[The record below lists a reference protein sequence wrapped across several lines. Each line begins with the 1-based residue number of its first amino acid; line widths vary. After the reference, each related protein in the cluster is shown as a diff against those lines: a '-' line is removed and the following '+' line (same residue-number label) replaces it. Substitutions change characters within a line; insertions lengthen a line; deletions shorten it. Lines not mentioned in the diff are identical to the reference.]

1 MQQYDISTFK
11 KIFKG
16 LDRAYGQY
24 RSGDTKRNGKQGGQA
39 YIVKNNVTDQLWKDH
54 LEGKDP
60 SLGIIPIMDDN
71 KCHWGCI
78 DVDSYPLDHKKIIQD
93 IESKK
98 LPLIVFRSKSGGAHI
113 FLFTTEP
120 VTAKLLREK
129 LMDIASVIGY
139 ANCEIFPKQ
148 EEIRA
153 DRGDTGNFLNL
164 PYFEGNEGNRYA
176 FNSEG
181 KSFSLNE
188 FFDKY
193 SKTALTAAQLE
204 NLQIIK
210 EPDQE
215 SFDGPP
221 CLENLMSKGIPEGGR
236 DNTLYQY
243 AVYAKKKHPDNW
255 KEKIDTF
262 NHKYMDRP
270 LGSAQVQK
278 TINQHEKK
286 DYQFKCKD
294 QPMCSVCNSGLCR
307 SRQYGIGQSFSYD
320 FDSLSKYESDE
331 PIWFLNVGGKRLYLN
346 TDSLYDQT
354 KFAKACMEQLTI
366 LMAPVSKRDW
376 IARIQALLATA
387 ETIEMPNEIRKVG
400 QFDSHLESFIL
411 EQDEAAEID
420 EVLIGKAFKDDGKIF
435 FKLKPLIDYLNKK
448 RFTNFT
454 ETQMGARIRD
464 LGGDSTKRR
473 IREDKKLIHLWY
485 VPENFAER
493 DEKEFKTPD
502 MKEQVPFA

>member
-1 MQQYDISTFK
+1 MQEYDVATFK
-11 KIFKG
+11 KIFQG
-16 LDRAYGQY
+16 LNRAYGQY
-24 RSGDTKRNGKQGGQA
+24 RSGDTKRNGKQGGSA
-39 YIVKNNVTDQLWKDH
+39 YIVKSNVTDQLWKEH

-78 DVDSYPLDHKKIIQD
+78 DVDSYPLDHKKIIKD
-93 IESKK
+93 IEEKK
-98 LPLIVFRSKSGGAHI
+98 LPLVVFRSKSGGAHI

-164 PYFEGNEGNRYA
+164 PYFNGNESNRYA
-176 FNSEG
+176 LDKNG
-181 KSFSLNE
+181 QALTLQE
-188 FFDKY
+188 FFNKH
-193 SKTALTAAQLE
+193 SQTALTNEQLKD
-204 NLQIIK
+204 LQIIK
-210 EPDQE
+210 EQTDT

-221 CLENLMSKGIPEGGR
+221 CLENLMSEGIPEGGR

-243 AVYAKKKHPDNW
+243 AVYAKKKYPDNW
-255 KEKIDTF
+255 KDKIDAF

-307 SRQYGIGQSFSYD
+307 TRQFGIGQSFSYD

-331 PIWFLNVGGKRLYLN
+331 PIWFLNVGGKRLFLD

-354 KFAKACMEQLTI
+354 KFAKACMDQLTI
-366 LMAPVSKRDW
+366 LISPVSKRDW
-376 IARIQALLATA
+376 IAKIQGLLATA
-387 ETIEMPNEIRKVG
+387 ETIEMPHEIRKVG
-400 QFDSHLESFIL
+400 QFDNHLESFIL
-411 EQDEAAEID
+411 EQGEAEQID
-420 EVLIGKAFKDDGKIF
+420 EVLIGKAFKKDDKIF
-435 FKLKPLIDYLNKK
+435 FILKKLQDYLNRK
-448 RFTNFT
+448 RFTGFT
-454 ETQMGARIRD
+454 DTQMGARIRD
-464 LGGDSTKRR
+464 LGGDSTKQR
-473 IREDKKLIHLWY
+473 IRKDKKLVHLWY

-493 DEKEFKTPD
+493 DEREIKTPD